1 MCVCVRAYAW
11 TCVYIYM
18 CVYRYMYIYIYIY
31 IYICVCMYMCVCVY
45 ISISLRQPPPP
56 CLNCHQSEEASS
68 AQRFALDV
76 CNV

>member
-1 MCVCVRAYAW
+1 MC
-11 TCVYIYM
+11 
-18 CVYRYMYIYIYIY
+18 IYIYIY
-31 IYICVCMYMCVCVY
+31 IY

-68 AQRFALDV
+68 AQRLALDV